1 MTPHSTPTA
10 QTSDVHI
17 GQSGLSD
24 SQRKRRF
31 MRLLIVPAILT
42 IGAIAAACGNSDN
55 PSPTAAA
62 NTLVSQG
69 LAAETSGRI
78 QQALQDFNAAVA
90 KNPASPVAYFD
101 LGTIYQE
108 HLNNST
114 QAATEYNKALL
125 ADPNYKPAL
134 YNLATLK
141 ASSDPQGAISLY
153 GQLLKLDPKQ
163 PSVLFNLGLL
173 LIQQKDQ
180 VLQGHAYLK
189 QAIALQPSLASRVP
203 AGITP

>member
-1 MTPHSTPTA
+1 MA
-10 QTSDVHI
+10 ETSDMHL
-17 GQSGLSD
+17 GKSAPD
-24 SQRKRRF
+24 SQPKRRF
-31 MRLLIVPAILT
+31 VLLLFVPAILT
-42 IGAIAAACGNSDN
+42 LGLIAAACGNSGDS
-55 PSPTAAA
+55 SPTASA
-62 NTLVSQG
+62 NALVSQG
-69 LAAETSGRI
+69 LTAETSGQI

-90 KNPASPVAYFD
+90 KNPVSPVAYFD

-108 HLNNST
+108 HLSNST

-125 ADPNYKPAL
+125 ADPNYAPAM
-134 YNLATLK
+134 YNLATLE

-153 GQLLKLDPKQ
+153 NQLLKLNPKQ

-173 LIQQKDQ
+173 MIQQNDQ